1 MNAEMGPPAPLHQH
15 ATPTEIGIMIIV
27 VILAAIGL
35 HYFLNQAF
43 RRTLQKDK
51 FMTDPT
57 NKSDMQ
63 DVFKDIA
70 DVAGPGPLGDLL
82 RAAAVGDQRPT
93 GSANAGPRLSPDEL
107 TMQPVR
113 ERERGPAP
121 ILIPLPSAEGA
132 VPVYTRAPPPQ
143 FSVND
148 VNKLREQDQTLAQ
161 LAVQHSDMVTG
172 PWRYESLASIPDA
185 AVTRTQVGLCSSI
198 LSAMMTP
205 ISAATSQRGTSA
217 RQTLW
222 FMNVG
227 ANKVS
232 AADEATCKRIHQQLN
247 TEYFSIIA
255 AHRKATLAAIIK
267 ATEPGY
273 TPQFYPVHA
282 ACCGQT
288 RVVFFTQDEAEGMAE
303 KLNASYAA
311 IVKPEIDRV
320 LQEIR
325 DEAGR

>member
-1 MNAEMGPPAPLHQH
+1 MNAEMGPQPPLHQH

-51 FMTDPT
+51 LMTDPMDD
-57 NKSDMQ
+57 SIDH
-63 DVFKDIA
+63 VR
-70 DVAGPGPLGDLL
+70 
-82 RAAAVGDQRPT
+82 RAADTLEASNARAREAIEARAVNT
-93 GSANAGPRLSPDEL
+93 GPRLASDE
-107 TMQPVR
+107 QPVR